1 MKQTLIRLIL
11 FTILALLFAF
21 VVAVK
26 YDLLTIILAAFVGTY
41 ILEGFIT
48 EKLK

>member
-11 FTILALLFAF
+11 FALFALLFLFVVKHAQWVLWAF
-21 VVAVK
+21 VC
-26 YDLLTIILAAFVGTY
+26 TY
-41 ILEGFIT
+41 ILEGAIT